1 MKAKLRDLT
10 MNPDHTF
17 NVTFTTPDDFR
28 EKYDQLKDKDLD
40 IEIKQHRERRS
51 KNANAY
57 FHVLVNKIAQAIGEN
72 EADTKVR
79 LVTSYGPLA
88 RTEDGKYLMF
98 ILPRSADAT
107 EFYKYAVLYDQRMVN
122 GVICNCWKVY
132 KDTHMM
138 DTKEMSLVIEG
149 AIAEAK
155 ELGIE
160 TATPKELAE
169 LQARWEEYEKTHGGK
184 ANECDSEMQ

>member
-1 MKAKLRDLT
+1 MKGKLRELT
-10 MNPDHTF
+10 MNPGDRTF
-17 NVTFTTPDDFR
+17 NITVTVDYDFR
-28 EKYDQLKDKDLD
+28 EKFDQLKDKDLD

-57 FHVLVNKIAQAIGEN
+57 FHVLVNKIANEIGEN
-72 EADTKVR
+72 EEVTKVR

-107 EFYKYAVLYDQRMVN
+107 DFYKYAVLYDQRVVN
-122 GVICNCWKVY
+122 GRKVNMWKVY

-138 DTKEMSLVIEG
+138 DTKEMSRLIEG
-149 AIAEAK
+149 AIAEAR

-169 LQARWEEYEKTHGGK
+169 MQAKWEEYDRKHGGK
-184 ANECDSEMQ
+184 PDECDSQM

>member
-1 MKAKLRDLT
+1 MRGKLRDLT
-10 MNPDHTF
+10 MNPDRTF
-17 NVTFTTPDDFR
+17 NVTVTVESDFR
-28 EKYDQLKDKDLD
+28 EAYDKLKDKDLD

-57 FHVLVNKIAQAIGEN
+57 FHVLVNKIAQEIGEP
-72 EADTKVR
+72 EEVTKVR
-79 LVTSYGPLA
+79 LVTSFGPLA

-98 ILPRSADAT
+98 VLPLKADAT
-107 EFYKYAVLYDQRMVN
+107 DFYKYAVLYDQRTVD
-122 GVICNCWKVY
+122 GVLCNCWKVY

-138 DTKEMSLVIEG
+138 DTKEMSHLIEG

-160 TATPKELAE
+160 TATPKELEE
-169 LQARWEEYEKTHGGK
+169 LQARWEEYDRKHGGK
-184 ANECDSEMQ
+184 HSESDSEL

>member
-1 MKAKLRDLT
+1 MRGKLRDLT
-10 MNPDHTF
+10 MNPDRTF
-17 NVTFTTPDDFR
+17 NVTVTVNSDFR
-28 EKYDQLKDKDLD
+28 EKFDQLKDKDLD
-40 IEIKQHRERRS
+40 IEIKQHREIRS

-57 FHVLVNKIAQAIGEN
+57 FHILVNKIAQEIGES
-72 EADTKVR
+72 EEVTKVR

-107 EFYKYAVLYDQRMVN
+107 AFYKYAVLYDQRDVN

-138 DTKEMSLVIEG
+138 DTKEMSRCIEG

-169 LQARWEEYEKTHGGK
+169 LQKRWAEYEAAHPTKG
-184 ANECDSEMQ
+184 D